1 MHQVRHGARP
11 SISCQK
17 KIKVKAELI
26 PHIGL
31 IRKVIPLQLFLVVV
45 LNSFH
50 GFFSRAVRGQ
60 LKRLHAQAFVYIMCK
75 RKPSNAVGRSS
86 LILKQRS
93 CGNRSVL
100 KHFGTLIGV

>member
-31 IRKVIPLQLFLVVV
+31 VREVVV

-50 GFFSRAVRGQ
+50 GFYSRAVRGQ
-60 LKRLHAQAFVYIMCK
+60 PKRLHAQAFVYIMCK